1 MTRILSTNASSENT
15 VTIDYDSAHQQFV
28 STKEKYPF
36 STQRMLR
43 MLNGRAKTDHTC
55 LTAVGRL
62 QVDVGEARCVLTRAA
77 TTMLAQQYRQRH
89 DWQASY
95 PFVADVLPRE
105 EES

>member
-1 MTRILSTNASSENT
+1 MTRILYSTARSEDT
-15 VTIDYDSAHQQFV
+15 VTIDYDCAQQQFV
-28 STKEKYPF
+28 TTKEQYPF

-43 MLNGRAKTDHTC
+43 MLNGRAKTDRTS

-77 TTMLAQQYRQRH
+77 TTMLTQQYRERH
-89 DWQASY
+89 DWQATY

-105 EES
+105 EEL